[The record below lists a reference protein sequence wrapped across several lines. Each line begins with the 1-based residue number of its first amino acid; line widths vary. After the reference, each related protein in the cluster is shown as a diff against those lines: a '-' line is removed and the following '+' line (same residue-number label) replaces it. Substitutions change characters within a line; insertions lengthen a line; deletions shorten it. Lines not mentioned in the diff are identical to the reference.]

1 VPAGRGKEP
10 SVLEIGYTL
19 SSEEHGPRDLAQNA
33 AAAEAAGFDFV
44 MVSDH
49 YHPWVDKQGH
59 SPFVWG
65 VLGAISETT
74 DRVKVGTGVTCPI
87 LRIHPGIL
95 AQAAA
100 TAAVQLQ
107 GRFLFGVGT
116 GENLNEHVLGQ
127 RWPSAD
133 ERLEMLEEAVE
144 VLRHLWKGGVRSHRG
159 RHFHVEDARVFDLP
173 DQPVPILLA
182 VKGNKATELAGR
194 IGDGLIAVAPEKD
207 IVQRFEQAGGS
218 GKPKYAQFHACWA
231 DDEAQARRTAHAW
244 WPNAAIPG
252 ELGVELPMPR
262 HFEQAAENVTEDAI
276 AEQVVCGPDPD
287 RHIEAIR
294 KHESAGFDHVW
305 VHQIGPDQAGFLR
318 FYEQEVLPKV
328 R

>member
-1 VPAGRGKEP
+1 M
-10 SVLEIGYTL
+10 LEIGYTL
-19 SSEEHGPRDLAQNA
+19 SSEEHGPKDLARNA
-33 AAAEAAGFDFV
+33 AAAEEAGFDFV

-49 YHPWVDKQGH
+49 YHPWIDRQGH

-74 DRVKVGTGVTCPI
+74 ERVKVGTGVTCPI

-100 TAAVQLQ
+100 TAAVQLP

-144 VLRHLWKGGVRSHRG
+144 VLRVLWKGGVRSHRG
-159 RHFHVEDARVFDLP
+159 RHFHVEDARIFDLP
-173 DQPVPILLA
+173 EQPPPVLLA
-182 VKGNKATELAGR
+182 VKGRKATELAGR
-194 IGDGLIAVAPEKD
+194 IGDGLIAVAPEED
-207 IVQRFEQAGGS
+207 IVQRFEEAGGS

-231 DDEAQARRTAHAW
+231 EDESQARRTAHER

-262 HFEQAAENVTEDAI
+262 HFEQAAGNVTEEAV
-276 AEQVVCGPDPD
+276 AEQVVCGPDPE

-294 KHESAGFDHVW
+294 QHESAGFDHVW
-305 VHQIGPDQAGFLR
+305 VHQIGPDQSRFLR